1 MNVDKNIG
9 YHGKIGEKNILV
21 DLVPHLEI
29 KNIDQISECILSED
43 VKYYL
48 F

>member
-29 KNIDQISECILSED
+29 KNIDQISEYSFEM
-43 VKYYL
+43 KYCHINI
-48 F
+48 